1 MVRKSSEKQPQLDTL
16 GEVAACA
23 ASAKRYPLRGRRF
36 DEATRQEALKLLAAG
51 MDEERAAAVIGCT
64 ARTLGRWA
72 QSSNGQGAS
81 AVASEQAE
89 GPPATRGN
97 GGRVASAEQATKGG
111 SRGEKL
117 RSKKGK
123 RSANNGSSSS
133 AARSP
138 YAPHDPAHGLSPQEV
153 AAILELKEAHLSM
166 GPAQIRAQ
174 LKRFKGWRLS
184 VKAIARILVSHG
196 YERVH
201 TRSRPQGQEPVRFEA
216 PRRNAIWQADFCE
229 IRLTCQKLYLLIIID
244 DFSRYVVGHSLSDGP
259 TSEVATSLLYEAM
272 ARHGKPEAIRTDRG
286 GAFVAFCKES
296 DFGKVLE
303 AELIDHI
310 VGKPYTPQGG
320 GKVEA
325 VVKTL
330 RRELLEV
337 EHLSSPS
344 EAKRRISEFFCA
356 YNERRAHMGIDG
368 LTPADRFHGRAE
380 QVLETVNALSRRR
393 QSVLDQLAG
402 SGGPIEEVSLG
413 AETAPT
419 EILRLGLVDGKM
431 ELRFCGARV
440 CLGPVT
446 V

>member
-1 MVRKSSEKQPQLDTL
+1 MEEAR
-16 GEVAACA
+16 A
-23 ASAKRYPLRGRRF
+23 AS
-36 DEATRQEALKLLAAG
+36 
-51 MDEERAAAVIGCT
+51 VIGCT
-64 ARTLGRWA
+64 VRTLGRWA
-72 QSSNGQGAS
+72 ESSTEQGACGAPS
-81 AVASEQAE
+81 NQTDR
-89 GPPATRGN
+89 PAATKGN
-97 GGRVASAEQATKGG
+97 GGRVASAKQATKSGP
-111 SRGEKL
+111 RGKKL
-117 RSKKGK
+117 ESKKSK
-123 RSANNGSSSS
+123 RSAKTGSGSS

-153 AAILELKEAHLSM
+153 AAVLELKEAHLSM

-216 PRRNAIWQADFCE
+216 PRRNAIWQADYCE
-229 IRLTCQKLYLLIIID
+229 VRITGQKLYLLIIID
-244 DFSRYVVGHSLSDGP
+244 DFSRYVVGHSLSDSP

-272 ARHGKPEAIRTDRG
+272 ARHGKPESIRTDRG
-286 GAFVAFCKES
+286 GAFVAFSKES

-310 VGKPYTPQGG
+310 VGKPYKPQGG

-330 RRELLEV
+330 RRELLDV
-337 EHLSSPS
+337 EHLGSPS
-344 EAKRRISEFFCA
+344 ETKRRISEFFCA

-413 AETAPT
+413 AEAAPT
-419 EILRLGLVDGKM
+419 EILRIGLVDGKM

-446 V
+446 P